1 MTKELNAFLEGI
13 TVTEEASI
21 PVSIED
27 MILEGESDEVEFKS
41 SLRWD
46 FKQEMVNKKLEEV
59 IVKSVAA
66 FANAQGGTL
75 LIGVDDEGTILGLE
89 RDYESLGDADR
100 DKFELH
106 LRNILNQH
114 FGTAIVTT
122 RIQIRFHIVDD
133 KELCQVRCV

>member
-1 MTKELNAFLEGI
+1 VQNKFPNALALQCVPTDQSLWTLANYELFLKTRRDLLTKELNAFLEGI
-13 TVTEEASI
+13 TVTEEATI

-27 MILEGESDEVEFKS
+27 MISEGESDEVEFKG

-46 FKQEMVNKKLEEV
+46 FKQEIVSKKLEEV

-89 RDYESLGDADR
+89 RDYRST
-100 DKFELH
+100 
-106 LRNILNQH
+106 N
-114 FGTAIVTT
+114 
-122 RIQIRFHIVDD
+122 
-133 KELCQVRCV
+133 